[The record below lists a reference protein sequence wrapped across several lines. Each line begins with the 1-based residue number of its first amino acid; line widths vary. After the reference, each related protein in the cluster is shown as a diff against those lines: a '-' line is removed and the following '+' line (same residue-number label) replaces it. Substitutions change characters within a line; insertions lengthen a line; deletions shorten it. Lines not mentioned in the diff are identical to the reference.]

1 MGQRVC
7 LNMIVKNE
15 TAVLKRCLDSVRPFI
30 HHWVIVDTGS
40 TDGTQDMIRR
50 ELADLPG
57 ELHERPWK
65 DFGTNR
71 TEALELAHGKADYI
85 LIMDADE
92 VLEPAP
98 GFEMPALS
106 AAMYM
111 VPHRHA
117 HSPELGWHLGTL
129 VKASLPWF
137 YRGVLHE
144 VIDCRVEYKFEQLDG
159 LVVWGHFDSAR
170 NVDPIAKYRRDAEV
184 LEKALETEPDNARYV
199 FYFAQSLKDSN
210 QLERAVEAYER
221 RVTLGGW
228 GEEVYYSLL
237 MIASLGERLGW
248 DWSRRLDAYLRAHNA
263 RPTRAEALCYCASH
277 YRGTQEWAL
286 AELFAGAA
294 ASIPRPDDVLFI
306 DESVYAWRA
315 LDELS
320 IAAYYTGK
328 RRESRLLTLRLL
340 EENRI
345 PEAERPRIEANLTY
359 TADLAPP

>member
-1 MGQRVC
+1 MGQRLC

-15 TAVLKRCLDSVRPFI
+15 TAVLPRCLASVRPFI
-30 HHWVIVDTGS
+30 HYWVIVDTGS
-40 TDGTQDMIRR
+40 TDGTQDLLRR
-50 ELADLPG
+50 ELAGIPG

-71 TEALELAHGKADYI
+71 TEALELARNKADYI

-92 VLEPAP
+92 VLEVPP
-98 GFEMPALS
+98 GFQMPALS
-106 AAMYM
+106 ADMYM
-111 VPHRHA
+111 IPHRHGL
-117 HSPELGWHLGTL
+117 SPELGWHLGTL
-129 VKASLPWF
+129 VKASLPWW

-144 VIDCRVEYKFEQLDG
+144 VIDCRAEYKSEPLDG
-159 LVVWGHFDSAR
+159 VVVWGHFDSAR
-170 NVDPIAKYRRDAEV
+170 NTDPIAKYRRDAEV

-221 RVTLGGW
+221 RVALGGW

-237 MIASLGERLGW
+237 MVASLGGRLGW
-248 DWSRRLDAYLRAHNA
+248 DWSRQLDAYLRAYNG
-263 RPTRAEALCYCASH
+263 RPTRAEALCYCATH
-277 YRGTQEWAL
+277 YRSTQEWAL

-294 ASIPRPDDVLFI
+294 ASIPRPPDVLFI

-328 RRESRLLTLRLL
+328 RRESRALTVRLL
-340 EENRI
+340 EENLMP
-345 PEAERPRIEANLTY
+345 PEERPRIEANLNF